1 VAARSWG
8 FESLSGHFSAEPHHP
23 SQRFDVQLQNRAAL
37 AIGEIASEFPISQ
50 PAISKHVRVLE
61 EAGLLQRTIEGRVHY
76 CTISPQAMQEV
87 SAWID
92 RQRRY
97 WNGALDRL
105 ERLLTK
111 PSNEKRKS

>member
-1 VAARSWG
+1 MVIYLDSVFG
-8 FESLSGHFSAEPHHP
+8 
-23 SQRFDVQLQNRAAL
+23 AL
-37 AIGEIASEFPISQ
+37 ADPTRRSIVERLAHRPLTIGEIASEFPISQ

-97 WNGALDRL
+97 WNGSLDRL
-105 ERLLTK
+105 ERLLAK
-111 PSNEKRKS
+111 QSNEKRKS